1 MKQKVAELLSEDA
14 RYSLSDI
21 SSMTG
26 EDEEEIQ
33 KIIEELEDEG
43 VLLGYGAV
51 VDWAKLGK
59 VRAYVEVDVE
69 LDRDTNYGD
78 IAERIKRF
86 EEVYS
91 LRLVSGSYDFGV
103 ELMADSME
111 EISRFISQKIAP
123 MEEVKK
129 TVTHFVMDT
138 FKDTGKE
145 FEEREDERLS
155 ISP

>member
-26 EDEEEIQ
+26 EDEDEIQ
-33 KIIEELEDEG
+33 KIIEELEDED

-51 VDWAKLGK
+51 VDWSKLGK

-78 IAERIKRF
+78 IAERIKSF

>member
-1 MKQKVAELLSEDA
+1 MKQKVAELLAEDA

-21 SSMTG
+21 ASMTG
-26 EDEEEIQ
+26 EDEEEIE
-33 KIIEELEDEG
+33 KIIEELEEENI
-43 VLLGYGAV
+43 LLGYGAV
-51 VDWAKLGK
+51 VDWSQLGK
-59 VRAYVEVDVE
+59 VRAYVEIDVE

-138 FKDTGKE
+138 FKDTGME
-145 FEEREDERLS
+145 FEESKDERLS